1 MQRAEFCAGD
11 PCGCADWT
19 AGGGD
24 VGCTV
29 GGDGDG
35 LDDGV
40 GEGRVC
46 VVEDDGAVCVDDD
59 EGVVYVGEVYDGCCE
74 GRDGW
79 YGVVW
84 VDEDDGVVCV
94 GGEYDGC
101 EDRDG
106 WFDCDGY
113 DCDG

>member
-1 MQRAEFCAGD
+1 M
-11 PCGCADWT
+11 
-19 AGGGD
+19 
-24 VGCTV
+24 
-29 GGDGDG
+29 
-35 LDDGV
+35 
-40 GEGRVC
+40 
-46 VVEDDGAVCVDDD
+46 
-59 EGVVYVGEVYDGCCE
+59 YVGEVYDGCCE